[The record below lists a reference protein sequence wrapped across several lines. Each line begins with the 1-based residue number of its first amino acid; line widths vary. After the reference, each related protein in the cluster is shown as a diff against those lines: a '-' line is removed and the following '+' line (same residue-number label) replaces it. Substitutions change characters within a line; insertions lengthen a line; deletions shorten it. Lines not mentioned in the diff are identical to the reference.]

1 MDSLFSLVMHGE
13 VKKAGRFL
21 LRDKAI
27 MKPVSDPG
35 KDRFAALCGMAL
47 SSFGHRSGPIEALYE
62 FL

>member
-27 MKPVSDPG
+27 MKPVSDPREG
-35 KDRFAALCGMAL
+35 QVCCIVWDG
-47 SSFGHRSGPIEALYE
+47 IEQFRAPLRPD
-62 FL
+62 